1 MAKYGHPPEMKQEG
15 ERGGKGR
22 EKGRGGRAASWQG
35 SEKGRGGRKG
45 KEEWGT
51 KPYS

>member
-1 MAKYGHPPEMKQEG
+1 MGKYGHPPEMKQ
-15 ERGGKGR
+15 GKGR
-22 EKGRGGRAASWQG
+22 GRRAALWQV
-35 SEKGRGGRKG
+35 SEKGKGGRKG